1 MQRYCF
7 QSLSLL
13 CRFIAVIARCPCYI
27 LSKKPFDARTDP
39 IFKGLHVNNSLA
51 RRRFKGFVTR
61 SSWRIAWRG
70 KRTSEGEA
78 MLTSNA
84 FYTLF
89 SFDARI
95 KSSIVNS
102 LSVTLNSPCDKN
114 ILKIT
119 KRTFK

>member
-1 MQRYCF
+1 
-7 QSLSLL
+7 
-13 CRFIAVIARCPCYI
+13 
-27 LSKKPFDARTDP
+27 
-39 IFKGLHVNNSLA
+39 
-51 RRRFKGFVTR
+51 
-61 SSWRIAWRG
+61 
-70 KRTSEGEA
+70 

-114 ILKIT
+114 ILKNNNKENIQVNNSYL
-119 KRTFK
+119 

>member
-1 MQRYCF
+1 
-7 QSLSLL
+7 
-13 CRFIAVIARCPCYI
+13 
-27 LSKKPFDARTDP
+27 
-39 IFKGLHVNNSLA
+39 
-51 RRRFKGFVTR
+51 
-61 SSWRIAWRG
+61 
-70 KRTSEGEA
+70 

-114 ILKIT
+114 IYKKKIT
-119 KRTFK
+119 KRTFKKIIVICKLSTGKSDWS

>member
-1 MQRYCF
+1 
-7 QSLSLL
+7 
-13 CRFIAVIARCPCYI
+13 
-27 LSKKPFDARTDP
+27 
-39 IFKGLHVNNSLA
+39 
-51 RRRFKGFVTR
+51 
-61 SSWRIAWRG
+61 
-70 KRTSEGEA
+70 

-114 ILKIT
+114 ILKNNKENIQVNNSYL
-119 KRTFK
+119 